1 MLSFFILAEHTSVLD
16 WLYWSVLEPHVA
28 HLGGDSYDESYKGVH
43 THTHIYVYVCIIIDI
58 SNMCI
63 FLL

>member
-43 THTHIYVYVCIIIDI
+43 THIYMY
-58 SNMCI
+58 MYA
-63 FLL
+63 L